1 MSLVWYIGIAVTL
14 MIVAAF
20 AALVG
25 IGGGVLYTPL
35 QVLYGIDIHSAAA
48 NSLFLIVILSLSATV
63 TYRRAQ
69 RIDWQLAF
77 VLEIFTVAGGFAG
90 GYLSDF
96 IPPRPLTALLIATLV
111 FVSFIMLRHQPR
123 DH

>member
-1 MSLVWYIGIAVTL
+1 MSVVWYIGIVVTL

-90 GYLSDF
+90 G
-96 IPPRPLTALLIATLV
+96 
-111 FVSFIMLRHQPR
+111 
-123 DH
+123 